1 MKIFFNK
8 IICIL
13 FLSFVFFLTFCN
25 KGFCTEIS
33 PAKTPL
39 TQGSVTIV
47 KNDNFSALNYKIIPG
62 DIISVSVYD
71 EPNFLQP
78 EIIVRPDGYATI
90 DPIGEILVEGL
101 NIQDL
106 TRIIEKNFKN
116 FLNDPIISVNIKEF
130 NPPSI
135 YIFGAVQKPGMY
147 QQLTNGSKYY
157 ADSKNTTVRTDLTL
171 SNIISNAGGIS
182 NNADLSNITVTSLN
196 KKQTIIDL
204 WKFIKDGDISQ
215 NIKLKSGDVIFVPKL
230 DSIGINDENFKLLS
244 KMSLFPATFPI
255 RVIGEVKTG
264 GTFNISGESPYL
276 NTAVSNANGYTLD
289 AKKTIVVVYRKAD
302 NEKLSKIFVDP
313 FMNDFL
319 LRPNDLV
326 EVRKRTFMKVVA
338 GSEYFTRIISPF
350 LNTAYTYS
358 SWNYILKINK

>member
-116 FLNDPIISVNIKEF
+116 FLIFCTHRF
-130 NPPSI
+130 NGKANVFKKI
-135 YIFGAVQKPGMY
+135 CVCFNFLAI
-147 QQLTNGSKYY
+147 N
-157 ADSKNTTVRTDLTL
+157 L
-171 SNIISNAGGIS
+171 SNDSRVVMECS
-182 NNADLSNITVTSLN
+182 TS
-196 KKQTIIDL
+196 
-204 WKFIKDGDISQ
+204 
-215 NIKLKSGDVIFVPKL
+215 PC
-230 DSIGINDENFKLLS
+230 
-244 KMSLFPATFPI
+244 A
-255 RVIGEVKTG
+255 
-264 GTFNISGESPYL
+264 
-276 NTAVSNANGYTLD
+276 
-289 AKKTIVVVYRKAD
+289 
-302 NEKLSKIFVDP
+302 
-313 FMNDFL
+313 
-319 LRPNDLV
+319 
-326 EVRKRTFMKVVA
+326 
-338 GSEYFTRIISPF
+338 
-350 LNTAYTYS
+350 
-358 SWNYILKINK
+358 